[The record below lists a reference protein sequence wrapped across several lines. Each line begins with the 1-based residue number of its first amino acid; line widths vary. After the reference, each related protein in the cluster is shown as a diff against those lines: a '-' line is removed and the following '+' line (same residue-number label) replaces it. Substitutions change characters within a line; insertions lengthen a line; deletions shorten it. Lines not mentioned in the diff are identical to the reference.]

1 MIQGKSGK
9 LTLLWRGDREARQT
23 PGGDPSEVEKG
34 EEAMR
39 SALAWCLVLQAFLLP
54 GLALGQAA
62 APLELTTRIALAKVD
77 GRMDHMG
84 VDVMG
89 QRLFAAAFDNHTL
102 EVIDLQAG
110 KQAHTITNLI
120 QPQGA
125 YFDPSTNRLFVSSSG
140 DGAVKIFDGGTFA
153 LLQTVKLSA
162 DADNVR
168 YDARGKHVVVGYG
181 GEKSLNGQVAR
192 AQGQKDGALALID
205 PATGEKTG
213 QIATDAH
220 PESFQLEKAGTRVFI
235 NVPDKKEIL
244 VADVVS
250 TNVLAHWPLT
260 ACTDNFPMTL
270 DEAHHRL
277 FVACRGP
284 GNLLVLDTESGKQIA
299 SVPFDPAVSS
309 DDIFYDAS
317 KGRVY
322 VLGRIVQRDNPR
334 AAGPGVIEVI
344 QQSDPDHYDRPS
356 SSPTG
361 WGAQTGLFVPEWGK
375 LFVATRHQQGGQS
388 GEILVYQTK

>member
-1 MIQGKSGK
+1 MEGMALDFTPLRAHRQARAISTSSATLAVLLMYASVGIAQGDAI
-9 LTLLWRGDREARQT
+9 R
-23 PGGDPSEVEKG
+23 
-34 EEAMR
+34 R
-39 SALAWCLVLQAFLLP
+39 SP
-54 GLALGQAA
+54 
-62 APLELTTRIALAKVD
+62 APVELTARIALAKVD

-125 YFDPSTNRLFVSSSG
+125 FFDPSTNRLFVSSSG

-168 YDARGKHVVVGYG
+168 YDARSRHVIVGYG

-220 PESFQLEKAGTRVFI
+220 PESFQLEKAGARVFI

-244 VADVVS
+244 VADLAS

-270 DEAHHRL
+270 DETHHRL

-284 GNLLVLDTESGKQIA
+284 GSLLVLDTESGKQVAAI
-299 SVPFDPAVSS
+299 PFDPAVSS

-334 AAGPGVIEVI
+334 ASGPGVIEII
-344 QQSDPDHYDRPS
+344 QQSDPDHYDRPTS
-356 SSPTG
+356 FPTG

-375 LFVATRHQQGGQS
+375 LFVATRRQQGGQS